1 MADAIRAEEGP
12 AAHVV
17 GTVAPSAV
25 GFIDNG
31 LPRSRCH
38 RYAWSRSRHRRRRRR
53 RACRAGNRTAD
64 EAADRGA
71 DRGRA
76 VIVGAGAVIIRAGA
90 VIRTGAV
97 IVAGA

>member
-12 AAHVV
+12 VAHVV

-25 GFIDNG
+25 GFIDTR

-38 RYAWSRSRHRRRRRR
+38 RYAWSHRRRRRR
-53 RACRAGNRTAD
+53 RACHGARRAGNRTAD

-76 VIVGAGAVIIRAGA
+76 VKVGAGAVIIRAEA
-90 VIRTGAV
+90 VIGTGAV
-97 IVAGA
+97 IVA